1 MLVNPDSTESFARR
15 EAGGK
20 GLHLFQLHR
29 EGLPVPAWRVLGVR
43 AFAAFRAAN
52 DLEPAFQQPLPPPN
66 PDDGGAPEKLEAV
79 STAIAS

>member
-43 AFAAFRAAN
+43 AFAAFRAAAVTRIDAEWTGHSPRSFTALPIN
-52 DLEPAFQQPLPPPN
+52 GAFSR
-66 PDDGGAPEKLEAV
+66 A
-79 STAIAS
+79 

>member
-43 AFAAFRAAN
+43 AFAAFRGQRLGTGHPTTPAN
-52 DLEPAFQQPLPPPN
+52 AQP
-66 PDDGGAPEKLEAV
+66 
-79 STAIAS
+79 